1 MKGPSILEQLVIIA
15 AAALAAAGLTGCG
28 AVGSAVIKYGLERK
42 VEPMELVRGK
52 EEMDRRCP
60 GLKAW
65 IDSMYAAGAMHDT
78 IIVRD
83 GYRLHSTFAR
93 AERPSARTAVI
104 MHGYSANPIY
114 MMHIARMYRDSL
126 GYNIWLPSARR
137 HGESEGAA
145 VQMGWFDRFDL
156 LDWSAIAH
164 TYFKDTLQVYH
175 GISMGAA
182 AVMNASGEDT
192 PGYVRGFV
200 EDCGFTN
207 LWDVAQRFMQWHL
220 DSPHETLLNEVD
232 SLINEQYGWSL
243 RENSCVDQLAKCEK
257 PMLFIH
263 GGEDQFVPTDMVIWN
278 FLAKVH
284 GYREMW
290 VAPGSR
296 HARSFPDH
304 PAEYTAL
311 VRKFLKEHVE

>member
-1 MKGPSILEQLVIIA
+1 MMTANARKILVGFI
-15 AAALAAAGLTGCG
+15 LATIVLMVPTGCG
-28 AVGSAVIKYGLERK
+28 VAGSALVKIGLERK
-42 VEPMELVRGK
+42 YEPDGVARAK

-65 IDSMYAAGAMHDT
+65 IDSMYAAGAMRDT

-83 GYRLHSTFAR
+83 GYKLHSTFAP
-93 AERPSARTAVI
+93 AEQPSGRTAVI
-104 MHGYSANPIY
+104 MHGYSANPVY

-145 VQMGWFDRFDL
+145 VQMGWLDRFDL
-156 LDWSAIAH
+156 LDWSAVAH
-164 TYFKDTLQVYH
+164 EYFGDTLQVYH
-175 GISMGAA
+175 GVSMGAA
-182 AVMNASGEDT
+182 AVMNTSGEET
-192 PGYVRGFV
+192 PDYVRGFV

-207 LWDVAQRFMQWHL
+207 LWDAAHRFVEKNYNL
-220 DSPHETLLNEVD
+220 SADTLLDEVD
-232 SLINEQYGWSL
+232 TRISRQYGWSL
-243 RENSCVDQLAKCEK
+243 RENSCVDQLAKCSK

-263 GGEDQFVPTDMVIWN
+263 GEADQFVPPDMIIWN
-278 FLAKVH
+278 FQAKVH

-296 HARSFPDH
+296 HARSFSDH
-304 PAEYTAL
+304 PAEYTAI
-311 VRKFLKEHVE
+311 VRRFLKEQVE